1 MRFLIC
7 CVLVSIG
14 AVLQVRSARADL
26 YDDAVRADQ
35 EGIPEVSI
43 QKLRTY
49 LAGSGAQHA
58 TAARLLLAKC
68 LLSTNQPAAALQVLD
83 SDALNSSDG
92 QKLRAEALL
101 RSGRWAEAETIWTEI
116 LNDPGLGETA
126 VEARLGLAEAQQKLG
141 ATREALQTLA
151 PLIQDQPVAPK
162 RSGGG
167 ALADTRPFLMA
178 AELDLQLSDFS
189 GAETLLAKVNH
200 PDRLQAAQKEALSGQ
215 LALDTGDLDAAV
227 KSFQQVL
234 ASEAGQGSRVKT
246 IAQLGLAN
254 TYLARKEYEEAETIV
269 EKIIGEQNQ
278 NENLPDLFQAL
289 YSIYL
294 LEQTPALTDLLRWSQ
309 EDPKH
314 AGSDRPVLA
323 QFYLGKLELKIGSH
337 TNGLNLL
344 KQFIAQHTT
353 QPLAAAAVIALAQ
366 ELDADGSYAQ
376 TIEIAK
382 QWLAAN
388 EKATPADRAGV
399 EDVLAGALVQARDLA
414 AAFDLYTRLSQ
425 ERSPNQA
432 RFLYNAAICAL
443 RLGNESQY
451 RQCLEALA
459 RLPDTQP
466 ERAALD
472 FERGMLEARTGGA
485 QAERNLRQFLADFP
499 NDPHVPRSHLALAE
513 IAFKESPPD
522 RSRVTA
528 ELTQVA
534 TEDSVTPEEKARL
547 EFFAAADDSNQP
559 VTTISRLAQ
568 DFLQKYPHSRFRPEI
583 RIKLGEVYFRQND
596 YPNAQT
602 QFELVSEEDPDS
614 PLLETALFLAGEA
627 ARKSMNSSSMDH
639 AVELFEEV
647 YKINGP
653 LRYRA
658 RLEQALTKRQALQDK
673 EAVVL
678 LNDLLNQT
686 IPIDIRCEAMD
697 AKGDAEFTLGSKDE
711 AGYREAIRTFDSLA
725 ALEGVSAVCRQS
737 ALYKKAKC
745 YEKINQWDDALAAY
759 YDVLS
764 IDYGAPGEIW
774 YFRAGFDA
782 AQILE
787 SKKSWA
793 SAAAIYQKLA
803 ATPSSRAEEAKNR
816 LARLRLEHFLWP
828 E

>member
-7 CVLVSIG
+7 CLLVFIG
-14 AVLQVRSARADL
+14 AVLQVRSARAEL
-26 YDDAVRADQ
+26 YADAVRADQ

-49 LAGSGAQHA
+49 LAASGAQHA
-58 TAARLLLAKC
+58 TADRLLLAKC
-68 LLSTNQPAAALQVLD
+68 LLSTNQPDAALQVLD

-101 RSGRWAEAETIWTEI
+101 RSGRWSEAETIWTEI
-116 LNDPGLGETA
+116 LNDPGLGKTA
-126 VEARLGLAEAQQKLG
+126 VEARIGLAEAKQKLG
-141 ATREALQTLA
+141 GIREALQTLA

-162 RSGGG
+162 RSGGT
-167 ALADTRPFLMA
+167 LADARPFLMA
-178 AELDLQLSDFS
+178 AELDLQLSDFK
-189 GAETLLAKVNH
+189 GTQTLLAKVNH
-200 PDRLQAAQKEALSGQ
+200 PDRLQATQKEALSGQ
-215 LALDTGDLDAAV
+215 LALDTGDLDAAE

-234 ASEAGQGSRVKT
+234 ESDAGQGSRVKT

-278 NENLPDLFQAL
+278 SENLPDLFQAL

-294 LEQTPALTDLLRWSQ
+294 LEQTPALTDLVRWSQ
-309 EDPKH
+309 EDPKQ

-344 KQFIAQHTT
+344 RQFIAQHTT
-353 QPLAAAAVIALAQ
+353 HPLAAAAVIALAQ

-388 EKATPADRAGV
+388 EKAAPADRAGV

-414 AAFDLYTRLSQ
+414 SAFDLFTRLSQ

-451 RQCLEALA
+451 RQSLEALA
-459 RLPDTQP
+459 RLPDTQS

-485 QAERNLRQFLADFP
+485 QAERNLRQFLTDFS
-499 NDPHVPRSHLALAE
+499 NDPHVPRAHLALAE

-534 TEDSVTPEEKARL
+534 TEDLVTQEEKARL

-559 VTTISRLAQ
+559 VTSISRLAQ
-568 DFLQKYPHSRFRPEI
+568 DFLQKYPHPRFRPEI

-627 ARKSMNSSSMDH
+627 ARKSMNSSAMDH

-647 YKINGP
+647 YKID
-653 LRYRA
+653 RKST
-658 RLEQALTKRQALQDK
+658 RL
-673 EAVVL
+673 
-678 LNDLLNQT
+678 N
-686 IPIDIRCEAMD
+686 
-697 AKGDAEFTLGSKDE
+697 
-711 AGYREAIRTFDSLA
+711 
-725 ALEGVSAVCRQS
+725 
-737 ALYKKAKC
+737 
-745 YEKINQWDDALAAY
+745 
-759 YDVLS
+759 
-764 IDYGAPGEIW
+764 
-774 YFRAGFDA
+774 
-782 AQILE
+782 
-787 SKKSWA
+787 
-793 SAAAIYQKLA
+793 
-803 ATPSSRAEEAKNR
+803 SS
-816 LARLRLEHFLWP
+816 
-828 E
+828 

>member
-1 MRFLIC
+1 MRFLSC
-7 CVLVSIG
+7 CILILAG
-14 AVLQVRSARADL
+14 AILPLRPAQADL

-43 QKLRTY
+43 QKLRIY
-49 LAGSGAQHA
+49 LASSGTQHA
-58 TAARLLLAKC
+58 TAAGLLLAKC
-68 LLSTNQPAAALQVLD
+68 LLSTDQPAAALQVLD
-83 SDALNSSDG
+83 SEALKSSDG
-92 QKLRAEALL
+92 QKLRAEAFL
-101 RSGRWAEAETIWTEI
+101 RSGQWAEAETTWTEI
-116 LNDPGLGETA
+116 LNNLGPDETG

-141 ATREALQTLA
+141 ATREALQTLE
-151 PLIQDQPVAPK
+151 PLIQDQPAASN
-162 RSGGG
+162 RSGSG
-167 ALADTRPFLMA
+167 ALGDARPFLMA
-178 AELDLQLSDFS
+178 AELALQLADFS
-189 GAETLLAKVNH
+189 GARSLLAKVSH
-200 PDRLQAAQKEALSGQ
+200 PEGLQAAQKEALSGQ
-215 LALDTGDLDAAV
+215 LALDTGDLDTAQ
-227 KSFQQVL
+227 KSFQKAL
-234 ASEAGQGSRVKT
+234 ASDTGQGSRVKT

-269 EKIIGEQNQ
+269 EKMIGEQTQ

-294 LEQTPALTDLLRWSQ
+294 LEQTPALTDLVRWSQ
-309 EDPKH
+309 EDPKQV
-314 AGSDRPVLA
+314 GSDRPVLA

-353 QPLAAAAVIALAQ
+353 HPLAAAAVIALAQ
-366 ELDADGSYAQ
+366 ELAADGSYAQ

-382 QWLAAN
+382 QWLATN
-388 EKATPADRAGV
+388 EKATPVDQAGV
-399 EDVLAGALVQARDLA
+399 QDVLAGALVQGRDLA
-414 AAFDLYTRLSQ
+414 SAFDLYTQLGR

-443 RLGNESQY
+443 RLGNENQY
-451 RQCLEALA
+451 RQSLEALT
-459 RLPDTQP
+459 RLPNTQP
-466 ERAALD
+466 ERAALA
-472 FERGMLEARTGGA
+472 FESGMLEARTGSN
-485 QAERNLRQFLADFP
+485 QAERNLRQFLSDFP
-499 NDPHVPRSHLALAE
+499 GDRHAPRTHLALAE

-522 RSRVTA
+522 RNRITT

-534 TEDSVTPEEKARL
+534 TEDPATQEEKARL
-547 EFFAAADDSNQP
+547 EFFAAADDSNQAA
-559 VTTISRLAQ
+559 TAISHLAQ
-568 DFLQKYPHSRFRPEI
+568 DFLQRYPHSRYRPEI

-673 EAVVL
+673 EAIVL
-678 LNDLLNQT
+678 LNDLVNQT

-697 AKGDAEFTLGSKDE
+697 AKGDAEFTLGAKDE
-711 AGYREAIRTFDSLA
+711 SGYHDAIKTFDSLA
-725 ALEGVSAVCRQS
+725 RLDGAPAVCRQS

-745 YEKINQWDDALAAY
+745 YEKIGQWDDALAAY

-764 IDYGAPGEIW
+764 IDYGTPGEIW

-787 SKKSWA
+787 SEKSWA